1 MLKEELPSDNLQQ
14 IVIDNSAVSE
24 DEFFILEEPLDI
36 SSQIERVT
44 NENMVRDILTDSLI
58 PKVLRVADQNLK

>member
-24 DEFFILEEPLDI
+24 DEFLILEEPLDI